1 MCDQNEYEL
10 GGILV
15 RYAFSCRCVQSVGVY
30 PGEENKGVVLQYKK
44 KGMSRKPSEMYA
56 RVVLNSKNPRKVY
69 RTIRKILG
77 TQNYRRDLIGVS
89 DGPLE
94 LSARDLQ
101 ILLSLYPHP
110 QLAVRKAS
118 VILHQQRPKKRISVA
133 TSAPGKK

>member
-1 MCDQNEYEL
+1 M
-10 GGILV
+10 
-15 RYAFSCRCVQSVGVY
+15 A
-30 PGEENKGVVLQYKK
+30 
-44 KGMSRKPSEMYA
+44 RKPSEMYA

-69 RTIRKILG
+69 RTIRKVLG

-89 DGPLE
+89 DVPLHHFV
-94 LSARDLQ
+94 RDLQ

-133 TSAPGKK
+133 TSGTGKK